1 MARRDDC
8 RPNQVVIGGA
18 RSAPAPPYKS
28 MILTGH
34 LSTSDKARSDY
45 AYIPFDVPA
54 GIVRLD
60 IRYSISHPRDAAD
73 LRGEGNTIDIGI
85 FDPRG
90 HEFGTGRGFR
100 GWSGSDRDRFFI
112 AEDAATPGYLAGP
125 IQPGEWHVIFGLYH
139 LAEEG
144 CDYQLEIEFTPGPS
158 TLTAADPPTL
168 PGFQPALNDTPGWV
182 RGDLQCHTQHSDAE
196 GALDTLLSTARTRGL
211 DFLAVTDHNTVSHIH
226 EFPAQ
231 AGQRPLLIPATE
243 VTTYAGHMNVWGLR
257 AWQEFR
263 CSAADRVAMRAI
275 IDLAHAQGGL
285 CSVNHPK
292 TDGPPWEYGDLPY
305 DCVEAWQAPWPFR
318 NEESLA
324 FWDALLMAGRR
335 VIAVG
340 GSDYHQPLLPMQGRP
355 HLLGQPTTWVYAD
368 ALSVEG
374 VLAGLRRGHACV
386 SADIDGARL
395 DLRVFDGANWR
406 EMGDTARP
414 PTGEISVTCQVW
426 DGAGGVLR
434 LIADGAVIAEAP
446 VDADDWRREWPRI
459 ASPARYLRAELIRR
473 NPLIGGWMMLAL
485 GNPVFIR
492 RGGSRWAPP

>member
-1 MARRDDC
+1 
-8 RPNQVVIGGA
+8 
-18 RSAPAPPYKS
+18 
-28 MILTGH
+28 MILAGH
-34 LSTSDKARSDY
+34 LRPADKVRSDY

-60 IRYSISHPRDAAD
+60 IRYSVSHPRDAAD
-73 LRGEGNTIDIGI
+73 LRGEGNTIDIGL

-90 HEFGTGRGFR
+90 HDFGTGRGFR

-125 IQPGEWHVIFGLYH
+125 LQPGAWNVILGLYH

-144 CDYQLEIEFTPGPS
+144 CDFTLEIELTEGRT
-158 TLTAADPPTL
+158 TLPAADPPPL
-168 PGFQPALNDTPGWV
+168 PGYLPALTAAPGWY
-182 RGDLQCHTQHSDAE
+182 RGDLQCHTHHSDARGSLE
-196 GALDTLLSTARTRGL
+196 ALLSTARTRGL

-226 EFPAQ
+226 EFPAH

-263 CSAADRVAMRAI
+263 CSAGDRAAMRAI
-275 IDLAHAQGGL
+275 IDLAHAQGCL

-340 GSDYHQPLLPMQGRP
+340 GSDYHQPLLTMQGRP

-368 ALSVEG
+368 SLSVEG
-374 VLAGLRRGHACV
+374 VLAGLRRGRVCV
-386 SADIDGARL
+386 SADVEGARL
-395 DLRVFDGANWR
+395 DMRIFDGAEWR
-406 EMGDTARP
+406 EMGDTITAP
-414 PTGEISVTCQVW
+414 AGAVTVVCQVTG
-426 DGAGGVLR
+426 GAGGALR
-434 LIADGAVIAEAP
+434 LVGDGAIIAEAP
-446 VDADDWRREWPRI
+446 VASDDWRGEWPRLDP
-459 ASPARYLRAELIRR
+459 PARYLRAELIQR
-473 NPLIGGWMMLAL
+473 NPVIGGWMMLAL
-485 GNPVFIR
+485 GNPIFF
-492 RGGSRWAPP
+492 G